1 VPTAATESTDFSWQR
16 LPPSGKIKK
25 SYEHEDVPEQTM
37 EIAVTGLLLVM
48 SLLGAAA
55 VVFFGARIFHGAS
68 RGDTEAL
75 RRESA
80 RLDEAIHSAVQL
92 PSTQCSREQLTQLQ
106 AQTEEFLQAIE
117 TQKQVVT
124 ELEQRL
130 ESAQREIHTKESAQQ
145 ALKWSKDDDER
156 RLQEVTS
163 AYESY
168 SKQAGSLEQELAA
181 SLQNLDLISTQLTAS
196 EEQRAIFQEL
206 SLTLTQTSERLRE
219 LNLEYQSVHQRL
231 EGLKAQHADLEEEY
245 TKLIE
250 QQLSL

>member
-1 VPTAATESTDFSWQR
+1 
-16 LPPSGKIKK
+16 
-25 SYEHEDVPEQTM
+25 M
-37 EIAVTGLLLVM
+37 EIAVTGLLLLL
-48 SLLGAAA
+48 SLLGAGA

-68 RGDTEAL
+68 KDQTEAL
-75 RRESA
+75 RSESA
-80 RLDEAIHSAVQL
+80 RLEAQIRSAVQL
-92 PSTQCSREQLTQLQ
+92 PSLQCSRTQLTQLQ

-117 TQKQVVT
+117 TQKQLVA
-124 ELEQRL
+124 ELERKL

-145 ALKWSKDDDER
+145 ALKWSKEDDER

-181 SLQNLDLISTQLTAS
+181 SLENLDRITTQFTPS

-206 SLTLTQTSERLRE
+206 SATLTSTSERLKE
-219 LNLEYQSVHQRL
+219 LSLEYQSVHQRL

>member
-1 VPTAATESTDFSWQR
+1 
-16 LPPSGKIKK
+16 
-25 SYEHEDVPEQTM
+25 M
-37 EIAVTGLLLVM
+37 EIAVTGLLLLL
-48 SLLGAAA
+48 SLLGAGA

-68 RGDTEAL
+68 KDQTEAL
-75 RRESA
+75 RSESA
-80 RLDEAIHSAVQL
+80 RLEAQIRSTVQL
-92 PSTQCSREQLTQLQ
+92 PSLQCSRTQLTQLQ

-117 TQKQVVT
+117 TQKQLVA
-124 ELEQRL
+124 ELERKL

-145 ALKWSKDDDER
+145 ALKWSKEDDER

-181 SLQNLDLISTQLTAS
+181 SLENLDRITTQFTPS

-206 SLTLTQTSERLRE
+206 SATLTSTSERLKE
-219 LNLEYQSVHQRL
+219 LSLEYQSVHQRL